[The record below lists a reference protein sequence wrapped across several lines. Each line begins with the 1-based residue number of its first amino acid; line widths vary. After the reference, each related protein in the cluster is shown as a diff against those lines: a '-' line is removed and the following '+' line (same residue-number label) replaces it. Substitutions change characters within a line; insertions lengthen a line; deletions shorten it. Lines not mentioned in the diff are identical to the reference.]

1 MSVSEK
7 EQPVMRFKNSSPN
20 NTPSICLYGI
30 QCEQMLSGKLI
41 NQLISTKLHKY
52 IVYGRAFPY
61 MTGRM
66 KL

>member
-7 EQPVMRFKNSSPN
+7 DQPEMKFKNNSPN
-20 NTPSICLYGI
+20 NTPSLCFCGI
-30 QCEQMLSGKLI
+30 QSEQVFSDKLI

-61 MTGRM
+61 VTGRM